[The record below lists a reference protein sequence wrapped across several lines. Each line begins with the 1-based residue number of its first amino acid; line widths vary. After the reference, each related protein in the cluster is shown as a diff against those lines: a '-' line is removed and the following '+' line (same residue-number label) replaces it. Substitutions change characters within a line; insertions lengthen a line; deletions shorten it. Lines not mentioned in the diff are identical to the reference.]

1 MPTSEQKIINTR
13 YLFGFGVIPFIFACM
28 FGQATLFPLV
38 LNYNYTP
45 FPTNWFIAMITFTLF
60 ILLCCLYMAV
70 RVLRDTY
77 ADFIF

>member
-1 MPTSEQKIINTR
+1 MPTTERKILTTR
-13 YLFGFGVIPFIFACM
+13 YLSGFGIIFIFSCM

-45 FPTNWFIAMITFTLF
+45 FHTNWFIAMITFTLF

-70 RVLRDTY
+70 KVLRDTY